1 MESSLNYLTY
11 RALNL
16 SGALGCAG
24 ALIIAVVYFQQ
35 HLGLEPCYLCIT
47 QRVFVAMVGVIFL
60 MAALHNPLGRGRKI
74 YSGLA
79 IAASIGGA
87 FFSIKQLWLQSLP
100 EDSIPAC
107 GPPVDYLMDVFPASE
122 VITMLIRGDGNCAK
136 VQWELFSMSMPGWV
150 LVVFV
155 ILSGIGLIQLF
166 RKH

>member
-1 MESSLNYLTY
+1 MSYLTY
-11 RALNL
+11 RIVNL
-16 SGALGCAG
+16 LGAIGCAS

-47 QRVFVAMVGVIFL
+47 QRVFVAIVGIIFL
-60 MAALHNPLGRGRKI
+60 LAALHNPLSRGQKI
-74 YSGLA
+74 YSGLG
-79 IAASIGGA
+79 IAASISGG
-87 FFSIKQLWLQSLP
+87 FFSVKQLWLQNLP

-136 VQWELFSMSMPGWV
+136 VQWELFGVSMPGWV
-150 LVVFV
+150 LFVFIV
-155 ILSGIGLIQLF
+155 LAGIGLFQLL